1 MEKKE
6 ELSWLQDKIKEKVR
20 NLQYMRK
27 DLEKLEKRHTIIAV
41 DSGWTGTEDIPEL
54 DKTRTR
60 IMEFAHGIEI
70 RKLDLEILKEKQRR
84 LLQRN

>member
-6 ELSWLQDKIKEKVR
+6 ELSWLQDKIKEKIR

-27 DLEKLEKRHTIIAV
+27 DLEKLERKHTVIAV

-54 DKTRTR
+54 EKIRTR

-70 RKLDLEILKEKQRR
+70 RRLDLEILKEKQRR
-84 LLQRN
+84 LL